1 MDLISAVEVLH
12 KLNSRELNKLLRE
25 SNNLTIKWCSDKG
38 SLVLIDMERLAW
50 SLPLHLIAV
59 LVSPGGDEMRLRYL
73 LCGCRLLHSLADIA
87 ARHTKLEQILFEEV
101 KVTEQIMDLVFYLL
115 VVLARYEKGNQI
127 SEFLPLL
134 HSTLVACSFHL
145 LTGYISTQWQDLVL
159 VLLAHPK
166 VDIFMDAAFDAV
178 RIDINFL
185 QDKLSA
191 LNYDIAKYS
200 PSVAEKMAHSLCQ
213 QCVASLQFL
222 HSLCQ
227 QILFRERVL
236 KNKELCK
243 NGGILQLARAVL
255 RLDIP
260 PHFRDSSKV
269 VATIS
274 RLKSKVLSI
283 LLQLC
288 ETENISYLDEV
299 ASSEKSMQLAKSVV
313 LQVLDLLKASFGRK
327 VKQLNDCKGDNYPR
341 GHVLL
346 NLLRMTDI
354 LSDDSNFR
362 KFITT
367 RITHVLAE
375 VLSRPQE
382 EFAHCWCSNNLRL
395 AEEEDATLEYD
406 PFVAAGAVLV
416 SLTIGCGTSIQLNDT
431 KTECNFNV
439 ISVPQV
445 SYTQHK
451 TSLLVKIIANLH
463 CFVPNVCEE
472 QDRNLFF
479 EKFLECL
486 QMELH
491 KSPARNSSTLDT
503 QKARRVCKNLY
514 LLLDHS
520 ASLIPNFLD
529 EEDKNLLSEFFE
541 QLESLYLTSQESQL
555 KATID
560 EENQSAN
567 PVNGS
572 GDLELDISKLCKAA
586 WNKKKGM
593 TSRNV
598 SESLKEIDKDM
609 RMKDSLDQM
618 DSGVI
623 SKSAKHNKGSGLRR
637 IEESGRSELPSY
649 GNGESEISRL
659 VKAAWSKKSKCT
671 TSRTLSESLKENDK
685 DVRTEKDPPD
695 QMNSGDVSKSSEH
708 NGGSG
713 VRKVRKRRNESPNSR
728 EKGGKRK
735 RNVMNEKQ
743 IALIESALVGEPEMQ
758 RNAPMLQSLSDKLSA
773 YGSEITSSQLKNW
786 VNNRKA
792 RLLRISKEALPP
804 SDMNSDRNNTFEGN
818 LGRTYDSPP
827 DSPREQGYV
836 LRGGS
841 NQTTPKSGVT
851 LGKIKTGEEAQPP
864 TNSTATPSA
873 HQSMQQQPNST
884 WLRLVRL
891 ETGQNV
897 VLKDEKGKEV
907 GKGRLHQ
914 VEGRW
919 NELSLEESKTFIVDV
934 FQLNVDRQTLLPH
947 PSEKAGSTFSE
958 AETKIGVMRIA
969 WDRSSTLLLLNDD
982 KNPRIFLLLVWKK
995 MVSLKDIVPAAQNTI
1010 NAQFILLDKERSPAP
1025 TKQGQEKSCMALVAD
1040 ETASVHFQLWGTEC
1054 DAFEPGDI
1062 IRLTNGIFSKNRNNL
1077 VLRAGKRGRAEKIG
1091 EFTMVFVETPNMS
1104 EIDWVPD
1111 PNNSSKLVQGT
1122 VISPYSRMFPP
1133 RN

>member
-1 MDLISAVEVLH
+1 MGHVKEETTSRNEHAMDLISAVEELH
-12 KLNSRELNKLLRE
+12 KLNSWELNKLLRE

-38 SLVLIDMERLAW
+38 QLVLIDMERLAW

-73 LCGCRLLHSLADIA
+73 LCGCRLLHSLVDIA

-134 HSTLVACSFHL
+134 HSTLVACSFHI

-191 LNYDIAKYS
+191 LNNDIAKYS

-269 VATIS
+269 VAAIS

-299 ASSEKSMQLAKSVV
+299 ASSEKSMQLAQYVV

-327 VKQLNDCKGDNYPR
+327 VKQLNDWKGDDYPR

-416 SLTIGCGTSIQLNDT
+416 SITIGCGTSIQLNDT

-445 SYTQHK
+445 SYAQHK

-503 QKARRVCKNLY
+503 QKARTVCRNLY
-514 LLLDHS
+514 VLLDHS

-567 PVNGS
+567 PVNES

-598 SESLKEIDKDM
+598 PESLKEIDKDM
-609 RMKDSLDQM
+609 RSAETSGSDGSSGRGKDSLDQM

-623 SKSAKHNKGSGLRR
+623 SKSAKHNKASGLRR
-637 IEESGRSELPSY
+637 VEESGRSELPSY

-659 VKAAWSKKSKCT
+659 VKEAWSKKSKCT
-671 TSRTLSESLKENDK
+671 TSKTLPESLKDNDK
-685 DVRTEKDPPD
+685 DMRSVETSGSDDSSSREKDPPD

-713 VRKVRKRRNESPNSR
+713 VRKIRKRRNESPNSR
-728 EKGGKRK
+728 EKSGKRK

-773 YGSEITSSQLKNW
+773 LGSEITSSQLKNW

-792 RLLRISKEALPP
+792 RLLRISKEAQPP
-804 SDMNSDRNNTFEGN
+804 SDMNSDQNNTFEGN
-818 LGRTYDSPP
+818 LGRMYDSPP
-827 DSPREQGYV
+827 DSPREQGY
-836 LRGGS
+836 LIRGGS

-851 LGKIKTGEEAQPP
+851 LGKTKTGEEAQPP

-897 VLKDEKGKEV
+897 VLKDEKSKEV
-907 GKGRLHQ
+907 GRGRLHQ

-919 NELSLEESKTFIVDV
+919 NELSLEESKTFVVDV

-958 AETKIGVMRIA
+958 AETKNGVMRVA
-969 WDRSSTLLLLNDD
+969 WDRSSTLLLLNND
-982 KNPRIFLLLVWKK
+982 K
-995 MVSLKDIVPAAQNTI
+995 VPN
-1010 NAQFILLDKERSPAP
+1010 S
-1025 TKQGQEKSCMALVAD
+1025 EK
-1040 ETASVHFQLWGTEC
+1040 
-1054 DAFEPGDI
+1054 
-1062 IRLTNGIFSKNRNNL
+1062 
-1077 VLRAGKRGRAEKIG
+1077 
-1091 EFTMVFVETPNMS
+1091 
-1104 EIDWVPD
+1104 
-1111 PNNSSKLVQGT
+1111 
-1122 VISPYSRMFPP
+1122 
-1133 RN
+1133 

>member
-25 SNNLTIKWCSDKG
+25 SNNLTIKWCSDK
-38 SLVLIDMERLAW
+38 
-50 SLPLHLIAV
+50 V
-59 LVSPGGDEMRLRYL
+59 LVSPGEDEMRLRYL

-87 ARHTKLEQILFEEV
+87 ARHTKLEQV

-115 VVLARYEKGNQI
+115 VVLAIMRRFFIFTCYCVIGNQI

-200 PSVAEKMAHSLCQ
+200 PSVAKKWLTVSVSNVWLRYNFFILC
-213 QCVASLQFL
+213 VSKF
-222 HSLCQ
+222 
-227 QILFRERVL
+227 LFRERVL

-327 VKQLNDCKGDNYPR
+327 VKQLNDCKG
-341 GHVLL
+341 
-346 NLLRMTDI
+346 I
-354 LSDDSNFR
+354 
-362 KFITT
+362 ITQGVMYFS
-367 RITHVLAE
+367 ICCTHVLAE

-431 KTECNFNV
+431 KTECNFN
-439 ISVPQV
+439 
-445 SYTQHK
+445 HK

-463 CFVPNVCEE
+463 CFDFLMF

-598 SESLKEIDKDM
+598 SESLKRLTKICWCYLK
-609 RMKDSLDQM
+609 
-618 DSGVI
+618 I
-623 SKSAKHNKGSGLRR
+623 AKHNKGSGLRR

-685 DVRTEKDPPD
+685 DVRSVETSGSDDSSSREKDPPD

-713 VRKVRKRRNESPNSR
+713 V
-728 EKGGKRK
+728 RK

-864 TNSTATPSA
+864 TNTATKL
-873 HQSMQQQPNST
+873 T

-958 AETKIGVMRIA
+958 AETKIG
-969 WDRSSTLLLLNDD
+969 
-982 KNPRIFLLLVWKK
+982 NPRIFLLLVWKK

-1025 TKQGQEKSCMALVAD
+1025 TKTRSREIMHGFS
-1040 ETASVHFQLWGTEC
+1040 G
-1054 DAFEPGDI
+1054 
-1062 IRLTNGIFSKNRNNL
+1062 RRNGISSL
-1077 VLRAGKRGRAEKIG
+1077 PVMGAGKRGRAEKIG

-1111 PNNSSKLVQGT
+1111 PNNSSKLVQGA
-1122 VISPYSRMFPP
+1122 VISPHCAHVSSHGTEGDSSQLSGRIQFCYPITLSFYVTL
-1133 RN
+1133 

>member
-87 ARHTKLEQILFEEV
+87 ARHTKL
-101 KVTEQIMDLVFYLL
+101 EQIMDLVFYLL

-200 PSVAEKMAHSLCQ
+200 PS
-213 QCVASLQFL
+213 
-222 HSLCQ
+222 
-227 QILFRERVL
+227 
-236 KNKELCK
+236 ELCK

-609 RMKDSLDQM
+609 RSAESGSDGSSSRVKDSLDQM

-685 DVRTEKDPPD
+685 DVRSVETSGSDDSSSREKDPPD

-982 KNPRIFLLLVWKK
+982 K
-995 MVSLKDIVPAAQNTI
+995 VP
-1010 NAQFILLDKERSPAP
+1010 
-1025 TKQGQEKSCMALVAD
+1025 
-1040 ETASVHFQLWGTEC
+1040 
-1054 DAFEPGDI
+1054 
-1062 IRLTNGIFSKNRNNL
+1062 
-1077 VLRAGKRGRAEKIG
+1077 
-1091 EFTMVFVETPNMS
+1091 
-1104 EIDWVPD
+1104 
-1111 PNNSSKLVQGT
+1111 NSG
-1122 VISPYSRMFPP
+1122 
-1133 RN
+1133 N

>member
-1 MDLISAVEVLH
+1 MDLNHLILAVEKLH
-12 KLNSRELNKLLRE
+12 ILNSRGLNKLLRE
-25 SNNLTIKWCSDKG
+25 SNNFTIKWPTDKG

-73 LCGCRLLHSLADIA
+73 LCGFRLLHSLADIA
-87 ARHTKLEQILFEEV
+87 SRHTKLEQILFEEV
-101 KVTEQIMDLVFYLL
+101 KVTEQIMDLVFFTL
-115 VVLARYEKGNQI
+115 VVLARYEKENQI

-134 HSTLVACSFHL
+134 HSTLVTCSFHV

-178 RIDINFL
+178 RIDIIFL
-185 QDKLSA
+185 QDKLSV
-191 LNYDIAKYS
+191 LNNDIAKYS
-200 PSVAEKMAHSLCQ
+200 PSVAENIAHSLCQ

-222 HSLCQ
+222 QSLCQ
-227 QILFRERVL
+227 QNLFRERVL

-243 NGGILQLARAVL
+243 NGGILLLARAVL
-255 RLDIP
+255 QLDIP
-260 PHFRDSSKV
+260 PHFRESSNV

-274 RLKSKVLSI
+274 RLKTKVLSI
-283 LLQLC
+283 LVQLC

-299 ASSEKSMQLAKSVV
+299 ASSDRSMQLAKFVV

-362 KFITT
+362 KFLTT

-375 VLSRPQE
+375 VLSMPQE
-382 EFAHCWCSNNLRL
+382 EFVHCWCSNNLRL

-406 PFVAAGAVLV
+406 PYVAAGAVLESIPV
-416 SLTIGCGTSIQLNDT
+416 GCGTSIQLNELI
-431 KTECNFNV
+431 TECNFNV

-445 SYTQHK
+445 YYAQHK

-486 QMELH
+486 QMDLH
-491 KSPARNSSTLDT
+491 KTPPRTSSTLDT
-503 QKARRVCKNLY
+503 QKARRVCRNLY

-541 QLESLYLTSQESQL
+541 QLESIYLTSQESQL
-555 KATID
+555 KATIV

-567 PVNGS
+567 PVYRS
-572 GDLELDISKLCKAA
+572 GDELDISKLCKAA
-586 WNKKKGM
+586 WSKKKGI
-593 TSRNV
+593 TSRNI
-598 SESLKEIDKDM
+598 SESLKEVDKDM
-609 RMKDSLDQM
+609 HSAETSGSDGSSSRGKDSRDQM
-618 DSGVI
+618 DSGDF
-623 SKSAKHNKGSGLRR
+623 SKSAKHYRGSGLRGV
-637 IEESGRSELPSY
+637 EESGRNGFPSY

-659 VKAAWSKKSKCT
+659 VKAAWSKKSKCA
-671 TSRTLSESLKENDK
+671 SSSNLSQSLKENDK
-685 DVRTEKDPPD
+685 DMRSVETSGSDGSSSREKDPPD
-695 QMNSGDVSKSSEH
+695 QMNSGDVSKLAEH

-713 VRKVRKRRNESPNSR
+713 VRRVRKRRNESPSSR
-728 EKGGKRK
+728 EKRGKRK

-743 IALIESALVGEPEMQ
+743 VALIESALVGEPEMQ

-792 RLLRISKEALPP
+792 RLARIAKEAQPP
-804 SDMNSDRNNTFEGN
+804 SDMNSDRNNTFGDN
-818 LGRTYDSPP
+818 LGRTHDSPP
-827 DSPREQGYV
+827 DSPREEGYV

-851 LGKIKTGEEAQPP
+851 LGRTKTSEGSDIAMTEF
-864 TNSTATPSA
+864 TDSTATLLA
-873 HQSMQQQPNST
+873 HQSMQQSNST
-884 WLRLVRL
+884 WLRLVRPQ
-891 ETGQNV
+891 TGQNV
-897 VLKDEKGKEV
+897 VLTDEEGKEV

-919 NELSLEESKTFIVDV
+919 NEMSLEESKTFVVDV
-934 FQLNVDRQTLLPH
+934 FELSVDRQTNLPH

-958 AETKIGVMRIA
+958 AETKNGVMRIA
-969 WDRSSTLLLLNDD
+969 WDRWNTLLLLNND
-982 KNPRIFLLLVWKK
+982 K
-995 MVSLKDIVPAAQNTI
+995 VPN
-1010 NAQFILLDKERSPAP
+1010 
-1025 TKQGQEKSCMALVAD
+1025 
-1040 ETASVHFQLWGTEC
+1040 
-1054 DAFEPGDI
+1054 
-1062 IRLTNGIFSKNRNNL
+1062 
-1077 VLRAGKRGRAEKIG
+1077 
-1091 EFTMVFVETPNMS
+1091 S
-1104 EIDWVPD
+1104 ED
-1111 PNNSSKLVQGT
+1111 
-1122 VISPYSRMFPP
+1122 
-1133 RN
+1133 